1 MLTFTNRNLW
11 RRAAMMLLL
20 AVFCSTGAWAQ
31 KKAAG
36 GGYSNQIV
44 VVSDIHVMAPSL
56 LEEGAET
63 QEAWTTYYAGE
74 RKMLQESAAIF
85 DQFVDQMIAL
95 RPRVVL
101 ITGDLTKDGEMLSH
115 EYVRDGLDRMRYND
129 INVFVIPGNHDFG
142 GSGKATKFK
151 ADGTTEDAEVMPDDE
166 FASFYNSYGY
176 NDWDNERDP
185 NSLSYVAEPIEG
197 LVILAIDSHK
207 ASIAKAPLDWL
218 CTKAK
223 EARNAGKQVI
233 AMMHHPLFPHIMGAN
248 LFIDTY
254 TVDGYETVRD
264 ALIDAGVNTILT
276 GHFHTSDIAKDWN
289 DDEGKAIYDINT
301 GSLISYPFD
310 YRVLTPSNDFMTFQ
324 VATQTLTPTGMNR
337 DDAKAWL
344 KGRTKTIATQ
354 KMNSKAGAMAGMFAT
369 QIDNVA
375 EFASNLY
382 ILHAEGDENV
392 SNDKETVATV
402 YEGYKNDPTYSAIFN
417 YGGITDASIYS
428 VLDDKSNYGTDKAN
442 QTADRALSIAMPEV
456 GPFKDNSPGTI
467 TIGSGDNWTDLPITA
482 QYNYAVTQ
490 QVFSAEEINHGKGK
504 IWSLAFKT
512 HTGDLKRNLTVYLT
526 HRDYASVSLHPVT
539 EADQVFKGEV
549 MFTAGQW
556 NTIYF
561 DRPFEYDGKSSIIVT
576 VDDNTGTAEGWG
588 SLQNYYFYGD
598 GGHAIA
604 RDNNKDIDPLDEAS
618 IENANKR
625 DSYQYKAQIQ
635 FTFGE
640 YPVPASL
647 TVNAGDVSAEVA
659 CTLRGDATAWNVR
672 YRKVAKEG
680 EEEQRYVAINDLTD
694 LSTTLTD
701 LTPATKYEVQVQ
713 AIFPED
719 NLSEWSDPVIFT
731 TACCPVEQQVEIMF
745 ALGSQYI
752 EWYGYAVQIVDVTDE
767 ANPVEVAYL
776 QAPSYKAY
784 SGTVT
789 LCCEHK
795 YQVNWIYDADK
806 AVYSQSYYFSLY
818 YPQGDLIYSMV
829 RGEAPEETA
838 ELTRFVMDCTDYC
851 SQSPQALSVDNT
863 TYNSVTISFRS
874 ETQAGEVVYSTE
886 AGFDPGT
893 ATPTSVNYEAL
904 AAKEDPWGGIPNNAS
919 LTVNGLD
926 PLTKYYVRVRN
937 VCDGGVG
944 FSRWSDPVE
953 VITGSRYDGPQIV
966 STEPVNS
973 RSEKIT
979 FKNGGESTK
988 VNLYYR
994 AKVQGTPVSDDAIQ
1008 SMGSGKGEGFEK
1020 GSWGENIW
1028 ASGSEKPYSNI
1039 LFVGGIGSNTTY
1051 SFNAGQGK
1059 TAADPE
1065 KFLYGMVEQTE
1076 ETPLNQMKRLDY
1088 ECMNDADKQARI
1100 KNLEK
1105 DIYDRKQTLLTLYNL
1120 ITNPNLSDEEK
1131 AQIEA
1136 KIAEEQK
1143 EIDELTGEKD
1153 ALESATLN
1161 DDDKLQKMKDLE
1173 SSLEQSEKKIN
1184 ELMESLQKGEIT
1196 EAQFDEQIKDLNE
1209 EYFGTSDELN
1219 NLRAMM
1225 SAAQDLNKDGFVVL
1239 SGSDTEPNAPK
1250 SRALTRADE
1259 GKKYVFFIRHSNGDG
1274 WLLVNNLTFTPNDKL
1289 NAWTVVPNVTGSEYT
1304 ITGLEPET
1312 TYEVMVEP
1320 IFDGGLTGT
1329 QSPIASFTTIGEE
1342 TDPVEG
1348 EFSVAED
1355 KKVQFARGNL
1365 QHEGDMYEGKWSM
1378 AKQQYEMLGQG
1389 NVDKPEGSNSSYTAD
1404 FVDLF
1409 CWSTAKDYN
1418 GLEFFS
1424 YREEEVANSYFK
1436 GDFVDWGTIAE
1447 LVSDL
1452 GEGWSTL
1459 SKDEWDYLLNERTNA
1474 ANLKSLATV
1483 AGVQGLI
1490 LLPDDW
1496 TEEAPAGTFTAEEWA
1511 TLEKDGAVFLPTAG
1525 QMTQTY
1531 DQTEY
1536 VTTTTVSN
1544 DGVEGFY
1551 WTSTPFDDDAGLN
1564 AYVLNFSATNATP
1577 ETDVNR
1583 RIASAVRLVKEVE
1596 AKKVEGDANGDG
1608 AIDVADI
1615 DIVIEAIGE
1624 PYELHKAADV
1634 NNDGVID
1641 IADIDYIIERIQ

>member
-11 RRAAMMLLL
+11 QGVAMLLL

>member
-1 MLTFTNRNLW
+1 
-11 RRAAMMLLL
+11 MMLLL